1 MMDNIRTPKG
11 EVDNKYL
18 KILAERLEGVRVDNK
33 LSQKELADMSG
44 TIREKIMY
52 AELNI
57 KGRKLQIE
65 ELAEIANKLNISLD
79 YLVGLKNEKTTI
91 RGEEISNHDQTDN
104 YNKEDNSTTELDSIT
119 SKVTRDLEN
128 EEMYQFYTYIDYII
142 RNTLTST
149 LDKVK
154 TLIEKKSNLSSMY
167 LNNMG
172 TAYTF
177 ICILLTSKLSA
188 FTLTDKK
195 REVLELGTKALGNIL
210 IYNEDKELPMFY
222 DHIEN
227 MKHELE
233 SIRDYLLY
241 NLVNYK
247 IKRQL
252 EDASLTN
259 VQNDKYYQKANDF
272 MKEYKN
278 SHKS

>member
-1 MMDNIRTPKG
+1 MDNIRTPKG

-18 KILAERLEGVRVDNK
+18 KILAERLAGVRNDNG

-65 ELAEIANKLNISLD
+65 ELAEMAYQLNVSLD

-91 RGEEISNHDQTDN
+91 RGEETSNHDETDN
-104 YNKEDNSTTELDSIT
+104 YNKEENSSTELDSIT
-119 SKVTRDLEN
+119 RKVTNDLEN

-149 LDKVK
+149 LEKVK
-154 TLIEKKSNLSSMY
+154 SLIEKKSNLSSMY

-177 ICILLTSKLSA
+177 ICILLTSNLSA
-188 FTLTDKK
+188 FTLTDDK
-195 REVLELGTKALGNIL
+195 REVLELGNKALGNIL

-222 DHIEN
+222 DDIEN
-227 MKHELE
+227 MKRELE

-241 NLVNYK
+241 NLVDYK

-252 EDASLTN
+252 EDAALTN

-272 MKEYKN
+272 MKEYKK